1 MEYWSWWIGA
11 LALGFF
17 AVIFSLLTGKPLGVS
32 GSWLSIARRKDD
44 AILRASAKVIEEG
57 DQDQIKDDLMA
68 MTMAEFGETALT
80 DETPQRR
87 EGEDNAATP
96 KTKVK
101 QDFTHWTVHA
111 LFLATMFFGSYIAS
125 VTTNGFSLST
135 ELSALHASIFENTG
149 EAWLALLFGGM
160 MVGFG
165 TQMAGGCTSGHG
177 LSGCAQLVPA
187 SILSTVVFFGSA
199 TALTFLM
206 NMSSETAMTFIKSL
220 LG

>member
-1 MEYWSWWIGA
+1 MEYWSWWVGA

-44 AILRASAKVIEEG
+44 AILKASAKVLEEG

-68 MTMAEFGETALT
+68 MTMAEFGESALT
-80 DETPQRR
+80 EENPQRR
-87 EGEDNAATP
+87 EGEANSIEKKNT
-96 KTKVK
+96 TVK
-101 QDFTHWTVHA
+101 QEYSHWTVHA
-111 LFLATMFFGSYIAS
+111 LFLATMFLGSYIAS
-125 VTTNGFSLST
+125 ITTSGFSLST
-135 ELSALHASIFENTG
+135 ELSALHASIFENQG
-149 EAWLALLFGGM
+149 EAWIALLFGGM

-177 LSGCAQLVPA
+177 LSGCAQLIPA
-187 SILSTVVFFGSA
+187 SLLSTVVFFSSA

-206 NMSSETAMTFIKSL
+206 NMM
-220 LG
+220 G